1 MKQHAAFT
9 RLGKLKA
16 VVLPRTA
23 GDRPASMIRKYFPL
37 HLDYNP
43 GLGMLL
49 PSRPGTE
56 GRLRLTKTRGGMRV
70 CLDLAPE
77 MRRA

>member
-1 MKQHAAFT
+1 
-9 RLGKLKA
+9 
-16 VVLPRTA
+16 
-23 GDRPASMIRKYFPL
+23 
-37 HLDYNP
+37 
-43 GLGMLL
+43 MLL

>member
-1 MKQHAAFT
+1 
-9 RLGKLKA
+9 
-16 VVLPRTA
+16 
-23 GDRPASMIRKYFPL
+23 
-37 HLDYNP
+37 
-43 GLGMLL
+43 MLL

-56 GRLRLTKTRGGMRV
+56 GRFASQKTRGGMRV